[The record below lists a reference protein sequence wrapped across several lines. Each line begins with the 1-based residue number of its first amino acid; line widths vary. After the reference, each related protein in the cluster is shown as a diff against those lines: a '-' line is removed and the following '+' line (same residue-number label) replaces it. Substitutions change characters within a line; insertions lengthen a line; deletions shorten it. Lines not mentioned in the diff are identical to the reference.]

1 MALVTT
7 CPHCGTSFRIVADQ
21 LKLRSGLVRCGSC
34 LAVFSGLEKLE
45 KLEKMNRVD
54 DAQTGEAGT
63 ESTGTTAAP
72 LTATGASGPVTA
84 WDDDGPLP
92 GQIERRKRLPD
103 LPAPDELPSF
113 GVPASSGGPPRF
125 SDSERAA
132 FEQAKLERATRIRND
147 RPAGRHDGS
156 ADADADADVDLK
168 PDVATD
174 AIARFDDRGPV
185 TGAPA
190 TAVGQART
198 GTNAGRPMTG
208 RNAIDP
214 TDADAIDD
222 PHADDDEV
230 AIGDEEMAID
240 YFSADERRRGFLGQH
255 AFLKLVAAGLLV
267 MALIVQAVLANR
279 DWLAARLPA
288 FEPAIAALSAPF
300 GLRIAPPRTIG
311 ALSIESFE
319 LQTDTASE
327 LLAVSAIIHNGARH
341 AVRWPSMMLTLTDS
355 QNRVLVRKAIDPADY
370 LSAATDVALR
380 PNSERPIRLA
390 LEARD
395 IRPAGYSVVLFY
407 R

>member
-21 LKLRSGLVRCGSC
+21 LKLRGGLVRCGSC
-34 LAVFSGLEKLE
+34 LAVFSGLEK
-45 KLEKMNRVD
+45 MTRVD
-54 DAQTGEAGT
+54 DAKTGESRAEPTGTATAAQTGVD
-63 ESTGTTAAP
+63 SSDP
-72 LTATGASGPVTA
+72 GAA

-92 GQIERRKRLPD
+92 GHSERRTRLPD
-103 LPAPDELPSF
+103 LPAPEDLPSF
-113 GVPASSGGPPRF
+113 GVPASSDGSPRF
-125 SDSERAA
+125 SESERAA
-132 FEQAKLERATRIRND
+132 FEQAKLERAIRLRDD
-147 RPAGRHDGS
+147 RPASHHD
-156 ADADADADVDLK
+156 ADADADADADI
-168 PDVATD
+168 DNA
-174 AIARFDDRGPV
+174 GGEPV
-185 TGAPA
+185 TLAA
-190 TAVGQART
+190 TVDPSRT
-198 GTNAGRPMTG
+198 GTDAERARTE
-208 RNAIDP
+208 RNAIDADLDAIDP
-214 TDADAIDD
+214 DAIDADAID
-222 PHADDDEV
+222 AEV

-255 AFLKLVAAGLLV
+255 ALLKLAAVGVLV
-267 MALIVQAVLANR
+267 LAMIVQAVLANR

-288 FEPAIAALSAPF
+288 LEPAIAAISAPF

-319 LQTDTASE
+319 LQTDAASE

-341 AVRWPSMMLTLTDS
+341 PVRWPSMMLTLTDT

-370 LSAATDVALR
+370 LSASTDVALR